1 MGSESIKKVLIQHG
15 AVEPFYGVKIGD
27 MKKIVKK
34 VKMDHQL
41 ALDLYDTGISDA
53 MYLAGLIVDDEKMS
67 KKDLQNWLKK
77 APWSMISEYTVAW
90 VAAESNHGYEL
101 GLEWI
106 ESKDDKIASTGWATL
121 AGIVSMKPDAELDIS
136 KLKSL
141 LQKIEKT
148 IHKSPNRSRYMMN
161 NFIICVGSY
170 VSELNSLAKETAKRI
185 GEVYVDMGGTS
196 CKVPGAVEYIK
207 KVEARGSVGKKKKTV
222 KC

>member
-15 AVEPFYGVKIGD
+15 AVEPFYGVRIGD

-53 MYLAGLIVDDEKMS
+53 MYLAGFIVDDDKMS

-90 VAAESNHGYEL
+90 VAAEGKHGYEL

-106 ESKDDKIASTGWATL
+106 ESKDDKIQTAGWATL
-121 AGIVSMKPDAELDIS
+121 AGIVSMKSDEELDIP

-141 LQKIEKT
+141 LQRVEKT
-148 IHKSPNRSRYMMN
+148 IHQSPNRSRYMMN
-161 NFIICVGSY
+161 NFVICVGSY
-170 VSELNSLAKETAKRI
+170 VSELNTLAKETGKRI

-196 CKVPGAVEYIK
+196 CKVPSAVDYIK
-207 KVEARGSVGKKKKTV
+207 KVEAKGSLGKKKKTV